1 MRAKKK
7 QTERETEA
15 QTFRLSNGATACRA
29 LALLPPNKPAMTDA
43 DATMNDLFGSES
55 DEDGTPPPPAA
66 VADASPS
73 PPDPA
78 PSAPSTAPLGPPVD
92 LEAPLVPPLPRP
104 ADLRLVRLGRLPA
117 LEPTPYD
124 PSTFAPPPPS
134 DPSPAAA
141 AEAAVRAVAT
151 VRHWVAAD
159 GALQSNARVVEWD
172 DGSTHVFVGA
182 DAYSVTPALLGTA
195 ADGPAAPRAY
205 VAARHAAV
213 VQVVAPLSTRWALA
227 PADLKAS
234 AHRRLAATLDAR
246 HARSARV
253 VTATLMQD
261 PVAAKKRR
269 EEEEEARIRERAG
282 LAKRQRA
289 ARRGGSAGAGPR
301 VRRIDRL
308 SAAYLEADD
317 AVDSGEEEEE
327 EGEGGDASTRARGAL
342 ARRTADTRDAA
353 ARLAAAKAGGDDDD
367 GDGFVVDEDE
377 EVEVKGGGDD
387 EPEAS
392 TGGGDDDDD
401 DNKASPAREVA
412 PPPKKA
418 APRLVLSDS
427 D

>member
-1 MRAKKK
+1 
-7 QTERETEA
+7 
-15 QTFRLSNGATACRA
+15 
-29 LALLPPNKPAMTDA
+29 MTDA
-43 DATMNDLFGSES
+43 DTTMNDLFGSES
-55 DEDGTPPPPAA
+55 EDGSPPPPA
-66 VADASPS
+66 VSDSLPS
-73 PPDPA
+73 PPDPT
-78 PSAPSTAPLGPPVD
+78 PSAPPAAPLGPPVD

-104 ADLRLVRLGRLPA
+104 GDLRLVRLGRLPA
-117 LEPTPYD
+117 LEPTPYEA
-124 PSTFAPPPPS
+124 STFAPPPPS

-151 VRHWVAAD
+151 VRHRVAAD
-159 GALQSNARVVEWD
+159 GTLESNARVVEWD
-172 DGSTHVFVGA
+172 DGSTHVFVGS
-182 DAYSVTPALLGTA
+182 DAYSVTPAPLGSG

-205 VAARHAAV
+205 MAARHAAV
-213 VQVVAPLSTRWALA
+213 VQVVAPLATRWALA

-289 ARRGGSAGAGPR
+289 ARRGGASAGAGPR

-327 EGEGGDASTRARGAL
+327 EGEGGDAATRARAAL
-342 ARRTADTRDAA
+342 ARRTADTPDAA
-353 ARLAAAKAGGDDDD
+353 ARLAAAKAGGDDDED
-367 GDGFVVDEDE
+367 DGFVVDEDE
-377 EVEVKGGGDD
+377 EVEVEGGDD
-387 EPEAS
+387 EEPEAS
-392 TGGGDDDDD
+392 TGGDDDDD
-401 DNKASPAREVA
+401 DDKKPSPAREAVA
-412 PPPKKA
+412 PPPRKS